1 MSSDP
6 SWFLLG
12 LIAAVTVLLV
22 ALTAYLARTEA
33 DAVEAKGL
41 ARLLP
46 RRNGADPKPDP
57 LTVDAKPADAK
68 QRAAIIINPTKF
80 ADVAEVRAMI
90 RRMCATEGWA
100 DPWWAETTVEETG
113 SMQARQAIEAGVDV
127 VCPLGGD
134 GTVRNVAS
142 ALVDTGMPIGLL
154 PGGTGNLLAR
164 NLELPVDSLRRSM
177 KVVLTGRNAPID
189 TCSLRLT
196 RPSAE
201 QLQARREDPDDKARN
216 VDLDDAATPVDSSDG
231 NHETDTHGSDTS
243 ESDTDGAGQ
252 IEEHM
257 FLVMAGLGFDAEVM
271 ATAPEDLKATIGWG
285 AYVFAG
291 AQHLQGPQFHVD
303 VMAADGH
310 SEHRRVRSVILGNVG
325 KLQGGFE
332 LLPESR
338 SDDGLITALLLY
350 PRGLLGWASIWRKLV
365 FKGDIGPPAR
375 LTHLSST
382 RIRVEASKPV
392 EIQIDGD
399 VLGAGVVLDVE
410 VRPKSLVVRLPAKHG
425 QAA

>member
-6 SWFLLG
+6 SWLFLG
-12 LIAAVTVLLV
+12 LAAVVVVLLA

-33 DAVEAKGL
+33 AAVEARGL
-41 ARLLP
+41 GGLRP
-46 RRNGADPKPDP
+46 RRGGASTTKDP
-57 LTVDAKPADAK
+57 LAVEAKPADAK

-80 ADVAEVRAMI
+80 DNVTEVRGMI
-90 RRMCATEGWA
+90 RRMCASEGWA

-113 SMQARQAIEAGVDV
+113 SAQARQAIEAGVDV

-142 ALVDTGMPIGLL
+142 ALVGTGMPIGLL

-164 NLELPVDSLRRSM
+164 NLSLPIDSLRRSM
-177 KVVLTGRNAPID
+177 TVVLTGRNAHID

-196 RPSAE
+196 RPTAD
-201 QLQARREDPDDKARN
+201 QLTTRREDSEDEARN
-216 VDLDDAATPVDSSDG
+216 VDLHDAADTEDTPQV
-231 NHETDTHGSDTS
+231 
-243 ESDTDGAGQ
+243 
-252 IEEHM
+252 EEHM
-257 FLVMAGLGFDAEVM
+257 FLVMAGIGFDAEVM
-271 ATAPEDLKATIGWG
+271 ATAPEDLKAQIGWG

-291 AQHLQGPQFHVD
+291 AQHLQGPQFDVD
-303 VMAADGH
+303 VHAADGH
-310 SEHRRVRSVILGNVG
+310 SEHRKVRSVIVGNVG

-332 LLPESR
+332 LLPEAR
-338 SDDGLITALLLY
+338 YDDGLVTALLLY

-365 FKGDIGPPAR
+365 FKRDIGPPAR

-392 EIQIDGD
+392 EIQVDGD
-399 VLGAGVVLDVE
+399 VLGAGVVMDVE
-410 VRPKSLVVRLPAKHG
+410 VRPKSLIVRLPGKHD
-425 QAA
+425 QTS